1 MFLEF
6 ILIQYLIYKSLIF
19 NKTLIK
25 YCIVYNTILILY
37 MYIIFKEMQFGT
49 FFSLFSAA
57 ECLINSMFS
66 RYSTAKKYT
75 DFFTFKD
82 NSE

>member
-37 MYIIFKEMQFGT
+37 MYIIFKEMQFDT
-49 FFSLFSAA
+49 FFLFA
-57 ECLINSMFS
+57 
-66 RYSTAKKYT
+66 
-75 DFFTFKD
+75 
-82 NSE
+82 